1 MKVKMRNILIICGL
15 MVAVGLGLFL
25 NYLWSVEKYK
35 NKIDKMVF
43 SNISIDTLNDGIYEG
58 EYDVDFIYAKV
69 RATIK
74 DGEMTEL
81 KLLEHKN
88 DRGTPA
94 EVIIED
100 ILEQQIV
107 EVDAISGAT
116 NSSKVI
122 KKAVENALEK
132 AKGKK

>member
-1 MKVKMRNILIICGL
+1 MKSKKKVILLICGL
-15 MVAVGLGLFL
+15 FIAVGLGLCL
-25 NYLWSVEKYK
+25 NYLWSVNEYK
-35 NKIDKMVF
+35 NKINKMVF
-43 SNISIDTLNDGIYEG
+43 SNIRISTLKDGTYEG
-58 EYDVDFIYAKV
+58 EYNVDFIFAKV
-69 RATIK
+69 RATIE

-122 KKAVENALEK
+122 KKAVENALKK
-132 AKGKK
+132 ATKN